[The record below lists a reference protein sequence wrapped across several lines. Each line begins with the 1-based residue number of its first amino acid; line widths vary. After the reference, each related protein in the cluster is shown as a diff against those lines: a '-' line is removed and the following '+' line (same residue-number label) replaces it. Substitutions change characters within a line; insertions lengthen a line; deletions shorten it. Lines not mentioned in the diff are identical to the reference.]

1 LQNEE
6 FYKVKKLVEN
16 SSRGME
22 FHSDSRKKIG
32 NMMLK
37 LNQKTGFKRV
47 IKLLEIIDTLADS
60 DDYHLM

>member
-1 LQNEE
+1 
-6 FYKVKKLVEN
+6 VEN